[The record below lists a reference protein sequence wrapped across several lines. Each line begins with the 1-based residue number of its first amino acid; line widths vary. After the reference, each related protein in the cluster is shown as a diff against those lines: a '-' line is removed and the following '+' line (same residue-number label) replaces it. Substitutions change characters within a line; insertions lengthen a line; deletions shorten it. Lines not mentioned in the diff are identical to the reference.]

1 MKLETVVDLDYALTQ
16 IKSWLQIGEFSEE
29 TYNEIEDVI
38 VAVEDYMGIPLP
50 AKSFIESN
58 CK

>member
-1 MKLETVVDLDYALTQ
+1 MQLETIVDVDYALNQ
-16 IKSWLQIGEFSEE
+16 IKRWLQIGDFSEE
-29 TYNEIEDVI
+29 TYHEIEDVI
-38 VAVEDYMGIPLP
+38 LAVENYMGIPLP